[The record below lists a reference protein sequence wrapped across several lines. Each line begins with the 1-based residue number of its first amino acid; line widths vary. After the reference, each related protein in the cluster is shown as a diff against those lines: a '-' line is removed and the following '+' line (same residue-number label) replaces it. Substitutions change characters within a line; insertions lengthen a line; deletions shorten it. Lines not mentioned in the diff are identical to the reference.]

1 MKILRTLALPLFALS
16 LALQAGAPGGTLTLT
31 EHNGY
36 FSAKETLAGL
46 AAGEFSV
53 TVENKSGKLAGFQ
66 LQSVATGKTL
76 EKFPLKPG
84 ERRTLKLTLEAGE
97 YRYRCPINPTPWY
110 EFTVE

>member
-1 MKILRTLALPLFALS
+1 MKILRILALPLFAL
-16 LALQAGAPGGTLTLT
+16 ALQAGTPGGAITLT

-46 AAGEFSV
+46 ASGEFSV

-66 LQSVATGKTL
+66 IQSVATGKTL

-84 ERRTLKLTLEAGE
+84 ERRTLKLTLEPGE

-110 EFTVE
+110 EFSVE